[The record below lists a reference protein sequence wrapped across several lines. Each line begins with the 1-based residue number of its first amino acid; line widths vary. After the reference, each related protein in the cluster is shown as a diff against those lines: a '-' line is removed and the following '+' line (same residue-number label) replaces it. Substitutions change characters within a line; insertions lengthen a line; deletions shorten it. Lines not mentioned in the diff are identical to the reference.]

1 MSFYDELQW
10 RGLIY
15 DATPDL
21 EKVLS
26 EGKLSAYIGFDPTSS
41 SLHIGSLVPI
51 MALAR
56 WQRAGHRPVALV
68 GGGTGMIGDPSG
80 KSEERNLLSKEQV
93 EENLMGLRAQLE
105 RYLDFSPGA
114 SPAILA
120 DNADWLG
127 SVKLIDFLREIGK
140 CFTANSMVQKESV
153 KRRMES
159 AEGISY
165 TELSYML
172 LQAYDYL
179 QLFDRYSCTLQMGGS
194 DQWGNILSGIDL
206 IRRLRNDKAHGLVM
220 PLITMADGTKF
231 GKTERGTIWLDS
243 RRTSAYRYYQFWLN
257 TSDADAVPFLKYFTW
272 LSRSEI
278 GELEEALSTAPEARD
293 AQKKLAEEL
302 TKMNHGEAALQ
313 RAKRISKLFFG
324 TDVDQLTADE
334 VEEVVGDAPASE
346 LPAERLGND
355 GVSMIDLLL
364 VSGLASS
371 KGDARR
377 TIKGG
382 GIYLSNR
389 RISDPNTVILKD
401 QSIEG
406 KLFLL
411 RKGKKQYH
419 VVRIVS

>member
-26 EGKLSAYIGFDPTSS
+26 QGKLTAYIGFDPTSS

-56 WQRAGHRPVALV
+56 LQRAGHQPVALV

-93 EENLMGLRAQLE
+93 EENQLGLREQLE
-105 RYLDFSPGA
+105 RYLDFSPGK
-114 SPAILA
+114 SSAILA
-120 DNADWLG
+120 NNADWLG
-127 SVKLIDFLREIGK
+127 SVKLIDFLRDIGK

-172 LQAYDYL
+172 LQAYDFL

-257 TSDADAVPFLKYFTW
+257 ASDDDAVPFLKYFTW
-272 LSRSEI
+272 LSQSEI
-278 GELEEALSTAPEARD
+278 GELEDALKTAPEARD

-313 RAKRISKLFFG
+313 RAKRISTLFFG
-324 TDVDQLTADE
+324 TDVNQLTADE

-346 LPAERLGND
+346 LPAEKLAD
-355 GVSMIDLLL
+355 EGVSMIDLLL

-377 TIKGG
+377 SIKGG
-382 GIYLSNR
+382 GIYVSNR
-389 RISDPNTVILKD
+389 RISDPGTVVSKD
-401 QSIEG
+401 QSIAG

-419 VVRIVS
+419 VVRIVN

>member
-26 EGKLSAYIGFDPTSS
+26 QGKLTAYIGFDPTSS

-56 WQRAGHRPVALV
+56 LQRAGHQPVALV

-80 KSEERNLLSKEQV
+80 KSEERNLLSQEQV
-93 EENLMGLRAQLE
+93 EENLTGLKEQLE
-105 RYLDFSPGA
+105 RYLDFSPGT
-114 SPAILA
+114 SSAILA

-127 SVKLIDFLREIGK
+127 SVKLIDFLRDIGK
-140 CFTANSMVQKESV
+140 CFTANSMVQKESI

-172 LQAYDYL
+172 LQAYDFL

-243 RRTSAYRYYQFWLN
+243 KRTSAYRYYQFWLN
-257 TSDADAVPFLKYFTW
+257 ASDDDAVPFLRYFTW
-272 LSRSEI
+272 LSKSEI
-278 GELEEALSTAPEARD
+278 GELEHALSTAPEARD

-324 TDVDQLTADE
+324 TDVNQLTADE

-346 LPAERLGND
+346 LPSDRLADD
-355 GVSMIDLLL
+355 GLSMIDLLL
-364 VSGLASS
+364 LSGLASS

-377 TIKGG
+377 SIKGG
-382 GIYLSNR
+382 GVYLSNR
-389 RISDPNTVILKD
+389 RVSDANTVVSKE

-419 VVRIVS
+419 VVRIVD